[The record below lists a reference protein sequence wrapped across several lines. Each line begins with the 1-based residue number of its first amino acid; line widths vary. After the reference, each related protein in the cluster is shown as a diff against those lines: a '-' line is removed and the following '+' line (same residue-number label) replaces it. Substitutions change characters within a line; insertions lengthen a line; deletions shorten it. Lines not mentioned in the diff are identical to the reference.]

1 MPGAYCSRTAPVP
14 LAGTRTVVA
23 FEIPQRMIDG
33 GASHRRHMR
42 QPMITRLMVVALAV
56 LVTCTARAQAPPP
69 AQAVPPAADFWTIS
83 VYTGKSPFDLTP
95 PPAVSHPLLT
105 GAHVTDMPDLKID
118 TVAHPHLVISGG
130 RFYMFFT
137 AKDLSVNRGGIGLAE
152 STDGL
157 HWTFRKTVLREP
169 FVLSS
174 PFVFE
179 WQGTYYMVPESY
191 TEHTIRLYRATAFPE
206 KWEYVRDLITGS
218 PTESFISPTVLRH
231 ENRWYLFTSP
241 SGNDTLR
248 LFVGDDLAGR
258 WVEHP
263 ASPIV
268 QKDPHNARPAGRPF
282 VLDGALYRVAQ
293 DCQPTYGLQVFASR
307 ITALSPTAYS
317 ETKVEAPLVK
327 ASGQGWNRKAMHH
340 VEAHQIGA
348 GKWIAAVDALGAR

>member
-1 MPGAYCSRTAPVP
+1 
-14 LAGTRTVVA
+14 
-23 FEIPQRMIDG
+23 
-33 GASHRRHMR
+33 
-42 QPMITRLMVVALAV
+42 
-56 LVTCTARAQAPPP
+56 
-69 AQAVPPAADFWTIS
+69 
-83 VYTGKSPFDLTP
+83 
-95 PPAVSHPLLT
+95 
-105 GAHVTDMPDLKID
+105 VTDMPDLKID

-218 PTESFISPTVLRH
+218 PTESFISPTLLRH

-293 DCQPTYGLQVFASR
+293 DCHPTYGLQVFASR